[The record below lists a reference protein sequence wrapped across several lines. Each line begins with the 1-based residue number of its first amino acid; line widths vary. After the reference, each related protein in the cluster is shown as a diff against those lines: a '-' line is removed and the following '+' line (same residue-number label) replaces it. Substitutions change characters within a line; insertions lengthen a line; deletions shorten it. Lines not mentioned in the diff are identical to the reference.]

1 MSAPRVRLGLKRR
14 RGHIVSRLL
23 IVRAKLGDAEA
34 QVSVDAD
41 AGRSYPDL
49 LDDMSAAVDR
59 VMGQLVRLAAEQG
72 VPQAGSRAA
81 ALRAMLA
88 QDNGPGH
95 SGG

>member
-1 MSAPRVRLGLKRR
+1 M
-14 RGHIVSRLL
+14 SRLL

-34 QVSVDAD
+34 IVSVDAD

-49 LDDMSAAVDR
+49 LDDLSAAVDR
-59 VMGQLVRLAAEQG
+59 VMAHLAAIAATHG

-88 QDNGPGH
+88 QANEPD
-95 SGG
+95 S